1 MSRLQYFCITDV
13 SGVGVCLVAQHH
25 NIENMQRATDFGRD
39 GEAVSLDIGII
50 IRDELR
56 RQGRSAI
63 WLASKINCDRRNVYD
78 IFSRS
83 YIDTGL
89 LFRISHILNFD
100 FFSVLFRGFAR
111 FRRSISESK
120 TLSPGVAEPCRGTVF
135 FSFNC
140 SVCV

>member
-56 RQGRSAI
+56 LQGRSAI

-100 FFSVLFRGFAR
+100 FFRYY
-111 FRRSISESK
+111 SEALRDS
-120 TLSPGVAEPCRGTVF
+120 GVQ
-135 FSFNC
+135 
-140 SVCV
+140 